1 MGKSKQAYVRV
12 APDHNGLHGP
22 ETAHQCPDC
31 VRYELKMIK
40 AESPEAVAAR
50 AAYAKGWAA
59 AMEAAAKRVGEFFAE
74 ARDADGG
81 TIRLNAVLLA
91 GDIAKMKPEGVP

>member
-22 ETAHQCPDC
+22 EAAHQCPDC

-59 AMEAAAKRVGEFFAE
+59 AMERAAEVAGMCPDLGDSHFHELSA
-74 ARDADGG
+74 
-81 TIRLNAVLLA
+81 LA
-91 GDIAKMKPEGVP
+91 SKPEGEP